1 MQTNCDELLK
11 RFKKGASYFSRRISS
26 CMSAINRAP
35 SVPGLIGIHSSA
47 IAEYPVLTG
56 LIEIKRPPDL
66 LNLDKAIFIGLLW

>member
-1 MQTNCDELLK
+1 MHTNCAELLK

-26 CMSAINRAP
+26 CIKAMKSAP

-56 LIEIKRPPDL
+56 LIEIKRPPAR